1 VNVKTEPA
9 PAPTPPPPAEAPPRR
24 VDWGAAARDLVG
36 NLIPVVISLAVAVVV
51 GAVVILA
58 VRRNVGD
65 LGDVANAMWTY
76 GIQNR
81 DSFGFIFSRATPL
94 IFSGLAAAIAFRA
107 GLFNIGVE
115 GQYAIGILTAAAVGA
130 GIHGLPTAIHVPLTL
145 LAGIAGGM
153 LWAVVPAVLKAYRGA
168 NEVISTIMMNYVAN
182 GVISYVLLKTAFR
195 DNIPGVQQARSSPLD
210 PSAKVGR
217 MTGLFNDLGF
227 NFRASV
233 PLTWFFVFAL
243 VAAVIY
249 AVVVRRTRFGYNLR
263 VLGANPRA
271 AEPSGIRV
279 NRAFLMVMLVSGG
292 FAGLIGLQDV
302 MGIDGFAKYDY
313 VRGLGFT
320 GIAVALLG
328 RNSAVGIVAAALLFA
343 YLDRAATGI
352 GLRTE
357 VPKELVTILQGVIIL
372 TIVIAFEV
380 ARRAAA
386 RRRLTEV
393 HERA

>member
-1 VNVKTEPA
+1 VNVQTKPA
-9 PAPTPPPPAEAPPRR
+9 PAPASPPPPATEVRR
-24 VDWGAAARDLVG
+24 IDWGAAARDLVA
-36 NLIPVVISLAVAVVV
+36 NLIPVLVSLVIAAVV
-51 GAVVILA
+51 GAIVILA
-58 VRRNVGD
+58 VRRDAGD
-65 LGDVANAMWTY
+65 LADVAEAMWSY

-130 GIHGLPTAIHVPLTL
+130 AFHGLPTVIHLPLTL

-182 GVISYVLLKTAFR
+182 GVISYLLLKTAFR
-195 DNIPGVQQARSSPLD
+195 DNIPGVQQARSSPLAE
-210 PSAKVGR
+210 SAQVDR
-217 MTGLFNDLGF
+217 MNDVFNNLGF
-227 NFRASV
+227 SFRASV
-233 PLTWFFVFAL
+233 PLTWFFVIAL
-243 VAAVIY
+243 LAAVVY
-249 AVVVRRTRFGYNLR
+249 SLVVRRTRFGYNLR

-271 AEPSGIRV
+271 AEPSGIRA
-279 NRAFLMVMLVSGG
+279 NRAFLLVMLVSGG
-292 FAGLIGLQDV
+292 IAGLIGLQDV

-328 RNSAVGIVAAALLFA
+328 RNSAVGIVAAALLFS

-372 TIVIAFEV
+372 TIVVAFEV

-386 RRRLTEV
+386 RRRLREV
-393 HERA
+393 QERA